1 MRTPLTILVAL
12 LIVSAG
18 IGIYIIL
25 VGGFTDTEVRIL
37 VTSGVLNVYT
47 VLMMPSLFHARGSR
61 YSYLTRFATASTSIT
76 LVMILLLIWGSEST
90 GGTIS
95 FLKSLISFA
104 VLAVASNHCLV
115 LLIARPRKLVVRISQ
130 KTTIVIIALVA
141 TFLVLAIWNEGITGP
156 LLRAFLALAVLGA
169 LGSVATPILF
179 KATESDS

>member
-1 MRTPLTILVAL
+1 MRTALIILVAL
-12 LIVSAG
+12 LFTRAG
-18 IGIYIIL
+18 VGIYIIL
-25 VGGFTDTEVRIL
+25 VGAFTDTEVRIL
-37 VTSGVLNVYT
+37 ATFGVLSAYT

-76 LVMILLLIWGSEST
+76 LVMILLLIWRSESP

-104 VLAVASNHCLV
+104 VLAVATNHCLV
-115 LLIARPRKLVVRISQ
+115 LLIARPKKLVVRISQ
-130 KTTIVIIALVA
+130 RSTIVIIALMA
-141 TFLVLAIWNEGITGP
+141 TFLILGIWNEGISGP

-179 KATESDS
+179 RATESDI

>member
-1 MRTPLTILVAL
+1 MRTALIILVAL
-12 LIVSAG
+12 LVISAG

-25 VGGFTDTEVRIL
+25 LGDFTDTEVRIL
-37 VTSGVLNVYT
+37 ATSGVLSVYT

-104 VLAVASNHCLV
+104 VLAIASNHCLV
-115 LLIARPRKLVVRISQ
+115 LLIARPRKLLVRISQ

-156 LLRAFLALAVLGA
+156 LLRAFLALVVLGT
-169 LGSVATPILF
+169 LGSVATPVLF

>member
-1 MRTPLTILVAL
+1 MRTALIILVAL

-37 VTSGVLNVYT
+37 VTSGVLSVYT

-61 YSYLTRFATASTSIT
+61 YSYLIRFATASTSIT
-76 LVMILLLIWGSEST
+76 LIMILWLIWRSEST
-90 GGTIS
+90 GGMIS
-95 FLKSLISFA
+95 FLKSLTSFA
-104 VLAVASNHCLV
+104 VLSVATNHCLV

-130 KTTIVIIALVA
+130 RATIFIIALMA
-141 TFLVLAIWNEGITGP
+141 TFLILAIWNEGITGP